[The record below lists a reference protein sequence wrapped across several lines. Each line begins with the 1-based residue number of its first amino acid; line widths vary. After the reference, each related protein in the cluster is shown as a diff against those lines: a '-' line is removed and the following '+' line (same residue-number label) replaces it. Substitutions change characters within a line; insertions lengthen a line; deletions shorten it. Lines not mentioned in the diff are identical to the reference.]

1 MGSKK
6 QRLIIIN
13 IDRKNPMAVLEAG
26 KVADMVVVVMS
37 CKETQIEG
45 LKVDPD
51 QNSHAIDDLG
61 YKSLG
66 LLRSQGLPSLI
77 GVL

>member
-1 MGSKK
+1 MS
-6 QRLIIIN
+6 
-13 IDRKNPMAVLEAG
+13 A
-26 KVADMVVVVMS
+26 ADSENQM
-37 CKETQIEG
+37 

-51 QNSHAIDDLG
+51 KYSHAIDDLG

-66 LLRSQGLPSLI
+66 LLRSQGLPGLI